1 MTAAVRALRD
11 ALVVFRLLTP
21 PSPVDPNESSTYAT
35 LLKDDFSI
43 AYADKTSAKGDYFND
58 AFTIGGSTLKNLT
71 MGIGIDTDIPYGLL
85 GVGYPANEAGVR
97 AGKIQPYSN
106 LPVQMVEEGF
116 TNTVA
121 FSMWL
126 NDLGLSLPPLLLS
139 TPSNRN

>member
-1 MTAAVRALRD
+1 
-11 ALVVFRLLTP
+11 
-21 PSPVDPNESSTYAT
+21 
-35 LLKDDFSI
+35 
-43 AYADKTSAKGDYFND
+43 
-58 AFTIGGSTLKNLT
+58 

-126 NDLGLSLPPLLLS
+126 NDLGLSPSPLSPPPLLS
-139 TPSNRN
+139 TPPKYKLTPLPQNPARAASSSAASTPPNTRPPSPA